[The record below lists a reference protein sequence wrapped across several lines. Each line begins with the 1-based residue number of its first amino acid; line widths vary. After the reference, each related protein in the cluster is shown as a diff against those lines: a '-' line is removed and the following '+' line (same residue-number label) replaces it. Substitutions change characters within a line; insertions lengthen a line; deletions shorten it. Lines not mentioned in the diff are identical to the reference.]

1 MAARSLT
8 TPNSS
13 SPVTALQKQF
23 RGPASRQRFDQAM
36 QAWAAQD
43 PDLGGIGDSED
54 LLTVL
59 ATRDYTRH
67 DAVLFALLGRAA
79 TLGRDGVT
87 ATEIVVSAML
97 PAVPGITGR
106 VIRAS
111 RAAVG
116 AFGARRGVTGGGVS
130 PSEDNADIQASV
142 IGHLWEQVRCYPLR
156 RRHHVAANLVRE
168 TQRAALRE
176 LGVDYAQAAADVAS
190 IDAEGFRGPLA
201 QPAAEVDASEE
212 LLELLSWAVEQNYL
226 DEQATA
232 LLVARYF
239 GDRFG
244 RDGVATDRQVG
255 ELLGVSQP
263 TVTRRRNRAVEQLA
277 VAAREFPGCGLPWAA

>member
-1 MAARSLT
+1 MAAHSFT
-8 TPNSS
+8 SPSSS
-13 SPVTALQKQF
+13 SPVTALQGQL
-23 RGPASRQRFDQAM
+23 RRPASRRRFDLAL

-43 PDLGGIGDSED
+43 PDLDGIDGSEGFYA
-54 LLTVL
+54 VL
-59 ATRDYTRH
+59 ATREYAHH
-67 DAVLFALLGRAA
+67 DAVLFALLRRAGV
-79 TLGRDGVT
+79 LGSEGVT
-87 ATEIVVSAML
+87 AAEIVVSAML

-116 AFGARRGVTGGGVS
+116 SFGARRGVPGGGVS
-130 PSEDNADIQASV
+130 ASENNADIQASV

-168 TQRAALRE
+168 TQRAALRA

-190 IDAEGFRGPLA
+190 IDAEGFRGPLT
-201 QPAAEVDASEE
+201 QPEAEMDASEE
-212 LLELLSWAVEQNYL
+212 FLELLSWAVEQNYL
-226 DEQATA
+226 DEQAIT
-232 LLVARYF
+232 LLVTRYF
-239 GDRFG
+239 GDPMG

-263 TVTRRRNRAVEQLA
+263 TVTRRRNRAMEQLA